1 MMTPPT
7 RRMAVLA
14 AIGATLVALVVAG
27 LRALDW
33 GAAIGATLVLDW
45 NTASLED
52 STPRVAAFVASIC
65 LAGLLWL
72 LAAAPLVRV
81 PRGSRCGLRSRR
93 GPRGARC
100 RPSTIRPLSMP
111 PQAVRSV

>member
-1 MMTPPT
+1 MMTTPT

-27 LRALDW
+27 LA
-33 GAAIGATLVLDW
+33 VLDW
-45 NTASLED
+45 NAASLED